1 MLRWARSLTLVFIAA
16 LAACGL
22 FIASFAGGIIARER
36 LTARPTIVVET
47 ISEPEL
53 DPREVEAIYA
63 SIPPLVPAPLPVI
76 QASYPETRNSYAGRM
91 AQEEILA
98 VRDYLIGFGTK
109 VVEIDLTEQTLT
121 AWQRGEVLWS
131 TRVSTGR
138 KDKPTRSGVWQVLD
152 KYDVAWGSAYD
163 AGAREIWQM
172 PYWLGIYYAGS
183 SENGIHELPFING
196 RREGER
202 SLGQAVSHGCVRVPK
217 GTAKTLYDWVDVGTP
232 VIIHS

>member
-1 MLRWARSLTLVFIAA
+1 MLRWVRSLTLVFIAA
-16 LAACGL
+16 LAAGGL
-22 FIASFAGGIIARER
+22 FIVSFAGGVIARER
-36 LTARPTIVVET
+36 LAASPTVVVV
-47 ISEPEL
+47 SVAEPAL
-53 DPREVEAIYA
+53 DPQAIEAIYA
-63 SIPPLVPAPLPVI
+63 SISPLVPAPLPVI

-91 AQEEILA
+91 TQEEVLA

-109 VVEIDLTEQTLT
+109 VVEIDLTEQTMT

-152 KYDVAWGSAYD
+152 KYPVAWGSAFED
-163 AGAREIWQM
+163 GDQQVWKM
-172 PYWLGIYYAGS
+172 PYWLGIYYAGA

-202 SLGQAVSHGCVRVPK
+202 SLGRAVSHGCVRVPK

-232 VIIHS
+232 VVIRY